1 SDEDGTPIMLDQSKI
16 KNDEK
21 YDGFKAIST
30 TTDLPVEQILA
41 KYNDLFEVEHA
52 FRTLKSQLEIRPMF
66 HWTDKR
72 IKGHVCMCFM
82 AFTFMNYMRNT
93 TNLQYKELI
102 KTLDAMQFSSVL
114 DNQTQ
119 MQFFIRSAINT
130 NQQTLAEKLQLNI
143 PPDATTQVSI
153 NQYIK

>member
-1 SDEDGTPIMLDQSKI
+1 
-16 KNDEK
+16 
-21 YDGFKAIST
+21 
-30 TTDLPVEQILA
+30 
-41 KYNDLFEVEHA
+41 
-52 FRTLKSQLEIRPMF
+52 MF

-82 AFTFMNYMRNT
+82 AFTFMNFMRNK

-119 MQFFIRSAINT
+119 MQFFIRSTVNT
-130 NQQTLAEKLQLNI
+130 NQQILAEKLQLNI